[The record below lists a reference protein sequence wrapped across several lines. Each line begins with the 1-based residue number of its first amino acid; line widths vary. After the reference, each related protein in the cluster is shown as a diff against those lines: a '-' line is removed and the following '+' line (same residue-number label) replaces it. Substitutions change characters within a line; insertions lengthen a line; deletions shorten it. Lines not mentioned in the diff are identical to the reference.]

1 MTEARKIRTTS
12 DGCIHDTDIPFL
24 DKKARVKCRVQT
36 YEGPVTRVMAYVKV
50 HGRQMLADT
59 VTGTLYDPKTGRSNS
74 PRLTLIR
81 IEK

>member
-1 MTEARKIRTTS
+1 MVGPRKIRTS
-12 DGCIHDTDIPFL
+12 SEGCIHDTDIPFL

-36 YEGPVTRVMAYVKV
+36 YEGPVTRTMAYVKIA
-50 HGRQMLADT
+50 GRQMLADT
-59 VTGTLYDPKTGRSNS
+59 ITGTVYDPKTGRSNS